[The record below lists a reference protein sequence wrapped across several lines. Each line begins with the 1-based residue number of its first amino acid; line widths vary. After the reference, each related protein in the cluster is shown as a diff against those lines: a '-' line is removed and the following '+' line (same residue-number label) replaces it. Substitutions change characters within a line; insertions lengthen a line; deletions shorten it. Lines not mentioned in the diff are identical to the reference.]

1 MYNQPSVA
9 ELVEAVKTF
18 VDETAMPELTGRS
31 AFHARVASN
40 VLGTISRD
48 IRARETNDA
57 EERARLQ
64 LLLDLPDEEELSVL
78 NDELSRRLRARE
90 ISANSAK
97 LMSHLKKT
105 AIAQV
110 KVDQPSY
117 SGLLQALK
125 EV

>member
-90 ISANSAK
+90 ISANSAE